1 MGVLS
6 EIEEGFADLRGS
18 PRLERRFESW
28 KKDHACL
35 AVFASVEELIAFVR
49 GQAGEY
55 RDRDEIVFALCREA
69 QAEAKT
75 TDRGRRVASDV
86 LFWLFLPALWRVFEE
101 ATRPGLADPEEI
113 EAEILLGFWEA
124 ATEERSSSEKL
135 SGRLVNAARHR
146 AWKAV
151 RRAVREAGP
160 QGALDEEPAEDF
172 QPHTVEW
179 SEPWVLVCWARAE
192 GHLDETEAELIF
204 WTRLQGEPLKMI
216 GKLLGLSDT
225 AARSCR
231 NRAERRLAGW
241 LARSSATFPPEDPDL
256 AARVLALAQ
265 EPSPLAQVLRGGL
278 PQTGPDSCL

>member
-18 PRLERRFESW
+18 RRLERQFEGW
-28 KKDHACL
+28 KQGHARL
-35 AVFASVEELIAFVR
+35 AAFSTVEELIAFVR

-55 RDRDEIVFALCREA
+55 QDRDEIVLAMCQEA
-69 QAEAKT
+69 QAETKT
-75 TDRGRRVASDV
+75 AGGGRRVASDV

-124 ATEERSSSEKL
+124 AAEERSTSEKL

-146 AWKAV
+146 AWGAV
-151 RRAVREAGP
+151 RRAIREAGR
-160 QGALDEEPAEDF
+160 QYSVDEESAADF
-172 QPHTVEW
+172 HPDAVEW
-179 SEPWVLVCWARAE
+179 SDPWVLLCWARAE
-192 GHLDETEAELIF
+192 GKLDETEAELIF
-204 WTRLQGEPLKMI
+204 WTRLQGEPLKTI
-216 GKLLGLSDT
+216 GPLLRLTDT

-241 LARSSATFPPEDPDL
+241 LGRSSASFPPEDPDL

-265 EPSPLAQVLRGGL
+265 EPSPLAQVLGRGL